1 MASRPP
7 WGLNSEILKIIYH
20 GAIKPLLLYCASAYE
35 HVLNKKYAQKKLSQ
49 VQRGFALLICKGY
62 RTLSTD
68 AALVIAGIPPLYLS
82 GLYSAGVSDIKR
94 KRKNNFQNC
103 TFDCDYTMPFLAAGH
118 PAVQYDNLYIKYC
131 DNVHT
136 VLIISTPMVHDSPKA
151 TKSK

>member
-1 MASRPP
+1 M
-7 WGLNSEILKIIYH
+7 
-20 GAIKPLLLYCASAYE
+20 LYCASAYE

-62 RTLSTD
+62 RTRSTD

-103 TFDCDYTMPFLAAGH
+103 TFDYTMPFLAAGH
-118 PAVQYDNLYIKYC
+118 PAVQYDNLNIKYC